1 MECHITQSTSDYSN
15 SVGYY
20 FKCEVLQYN
29 PFLHLETGISS
40 PWTIYSLPSPPKR
53 STALDFC
60 QIASFFLASTST
72 PHFARPCGWA
82 LALVDVDKRVGG
94 ESSLRCDRSRQESGL
109 TKEDFLLWQV
119 CRGTQVGHLGLSAA
133 AKLGAGAATSHSK
146 VGTDST
152 VAPVVSFSDPKKS
165 GFPPEWTPRVFHLP
179 E

>member
-29 PFLHLETGISS
+29 PFLHLETRISS
-40 PWTIYSLPSPPKR
+40 PWTIYSLPTAPKR

-72 PHFARPCGWA
+72 PHFARPCGRA
-82 LALVDVDKRVGG
+82 LAFVDVGKRVGG
-94 ESSLRCDRSRQESGL
+94 ESSLRCDRSRQEIGL
-109 TKEDFLLWQV
+109 TLEDFLLWQA